1 MFRGIPLY
9 EHEFL
14 LTERKLV
21 NAGKKY
27 ARLVFYERPGDV
39 NRLIRR
45 QVHINGVLPPIGE
58 LVKRGLWTIS
68 FYFMAG
74 KIFELSRKHL
84 KLLVTKF
91 TNGVE

>member
-1 MFRGIPLY
+1 MFSGIPLY
-9 EHEFL
+9 EYEFL

-27 ARLVFYERPGDV
+27 ARLVLYERLGYV
-39 NRLIRR
+39 NRLIHR
-45 QVHINGVLPPIGE
+45 QVHTNEVLPPIGE
-58 LVKRGLWTIS
+58 LVKPVLLTIS
-68 FYFMAG
+68 IYFMAG

-91 TNGVE
+91 RNGIE